1 MDVRYF
7 DQNNGESKFRVLIND
22 QPVDEWIAGDHLP
35 ATKPGGDSSTW
46 RRIPA
51 IVLHPGDEIRIEGY
65 PDAQEHAP
73 LDYIELRDTL
83 DSR

>member
-7 DQNNGESKFRVLIND
+7 DQNNGASRFRVLKND
-22 QPVDEWIAGDHLP
+22 QSVDEWIADDHLP

-51 IVLHPGDEIRIEGY
+51 ILLHPGDEIRIEGY

-73 LDYIELRDTL
+73 LDYIELRATPE
-83 DSR
+83 SR